1 MQKSAVSHLISK
13 HSFTINF
20 LCIFYELLMS
30 LSSVDESIFELT
42 LQIERKA
49 CQNIVHKLQDL

>member
-1 MQKSAVSHLISK
+1 
-13 HSFTINF
+13 
-20 LCIFYELLMS
+20 MS

>member
-1 MQKSAVSHLISK
+1 MQKSAIS
-13 HSFTINF
+13 HSFNINF

-30 LSSVDESIFELT
+30 LSSVDESIFELI